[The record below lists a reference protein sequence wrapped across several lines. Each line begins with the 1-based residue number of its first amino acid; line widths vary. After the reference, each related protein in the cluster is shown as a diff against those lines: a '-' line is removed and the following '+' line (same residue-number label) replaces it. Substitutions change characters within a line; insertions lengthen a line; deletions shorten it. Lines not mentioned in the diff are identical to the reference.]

1 MQNDRTAP
9 TPIPRRENNEKKGG
23 LMALPATPSFSLAE
37 ASSIVEIEVQADQL
51 LGYIDKLTTLADRAC
66 TTAIRQSQ
74 TAHLIDV
81 SRHGEINDLRKK
93 LDQQNEKLH
102 AQEIA
107 IVRLQHES
115 KAQIAAVEAQLRQ
128 SRLQARHE
136 PKQPVVRYENA
147 QPAKPVNDSSEIA
160 VTQVEPDHTRFNTA
174 DDPTIA
180 ELKLRIA
187 NLDETILAKTN
198 ALKAIE
204 EEYRAK
210 IAHLEQRL
218 QETTALLEKREE
230 ELKEKDRIIEA
241 TASKE
246 AEMGNLIK
254 QLSAECTAL
263 SEELQKNDPASP
275 RSEDKPN
282 PTVNENTLWRR
293 VLGRLQEEAQ

>member
-1 MQNDRTAP
+1 MQNDRAAP
-9 TPIPRRENNEKKGG
+9 TPIPRRETNEKKGG

-37 ASSIVEIEVQADQL
+37 AGSIVEIEVQADQL

-74 TAHLIDV
+74 TAHLIDA

-102 AQEIA
+102 EQEIA

-128 SRLQARHE
+128 SGLQAFQ
-136 PKQPVVRYENA
+136 QPERQLLRQENG
-147 QPAKPVNDSSEIA
+147 QSVKRLKDSQEI
-160 VTQVEPDHTRFNTA
+160 TTTKVEPDHTGFTA
-174 DDPTIA
+174 ANDFIA
-180 ELKLRIA
+180 ELKLQVA
-187 NLDETILAKTN
+187 NRDEAILAKNN

-204 EEYRAK
+204 EEYRAR

-218 QETTALLEKREE
+218 QETTALLGKHEE
-230 ELKEKDRIIEA
+230 ELNEKDRIIEA

-254 QLSAECTAL
+254 QLSAECTVL
-263 SEELQKNDPASP
+263 SEELQKSDPANLREETKLNAS
-275 RSEDKPN
+275 
-282 PTVNENTLWRR
+282 VNESPLWRR
-293 VLGRLQEEAQ
+293 VLGRLHEEPQ

>member
-37 ASSIVEIEVQADQL
+37 ANSIVEIEVQADQL

-74 TAHLIDV
+74 TAHLIDA

-128 SRLQARHE
+128 NHLKARPE
-136 PKQPVVRYENA
+136 PEQHLLRYENA
-147 QPAKPVNDSSEIA
+147 QPAKRLNDSPEIA
-160 VTQVEPDHTRFNTA
+160 ASKVEPDDTRFDTA
-174 DDPTIA
+174 NDPTIA
-180 ELKLRIA
+180 ELKLQIA
-187 NLDETILAKTN
+187 NRDETILAKTN
-198 ALKAIE
+198 ALKATE
-204 EEYRAK
+204 EEYRAR

-218 QETTALLEKREE
+218 QETTALLEKHEE
-230 ELKEKDRIIEA
+230 ELNEKDRILEA

-263 SEELQKNDPASP
+263 SEELQKSDPATA
-275 RSEDKPN
+275 RGEAKPN
-282 PTVNENTLWRR
+282 PTVNEGTLWRR
-293 VLGRLQEEAQ
+293 VLGRLQEEPQ

>member
-1 MQNDRTAP
+1 
-9 TPIPRRENNEKKGG
+9 
-23 LMALPATPSFSLAE
+23 MALPATPSFSLAE
-37 ASSIVEIEVQADQL
+37 ANSIVEIEVQADQL

-74 TAHLIDV
+74 TAHLIDA

-102 AQEIA
+102 EQEIA

-128 SRLQARHE
+128 NHLQPRHE
-136 PKQPVVRYENA
+136 PEQHLLRYENA
-147 QPAKPVNDSSEIA
+147 QPVKRLNDSPEIA
-160 VTQVEPDHTRFNTA
+160 ATKVEPDHTRFHTA
-174 DDPTIA
+174 NDPTIA
-180 ELKLRIA
+180 EFKLQIA
-187 NLDETILAKTN
+187 NRDETILAKTN

-204 EEYRAK
+204 EEYRAR

-218 QETTALLEKREE
+218 QETTALLEKHAE
-230 ELKEKDRIIEA
+230 ELNEKDRIIEA
-241 TASKE
+241 TACKE

-263 SEELQKNDPASP
+263 SEELQKSDPATA
-275 RSEDKPN
+275 RGEAKPN
-282 PTVNENTLWRR
+282 PTVNESTLWRR
-293 VLGRLQEEAQ
+293 VLGRLQEEPQ

>member
-9 TPIPRRENNEKKGG
+9 TPIPRRENSEKKAG

-37 ASSIVEIEVQADQL
+37 ANSIVEIEVQADQL

-74 TAHLIDV
+74 TAHLIDA

-115 KAQIAAVEAQLRQ
+115 KAQIAALEAQLRHN
-128 SRLQARHE
+128 RLQARHE
-136 PKQPVVRYENA
+136 PEQHLRHENI
-147 QPAKPVNDSSEIA
+147 QPAKQLNDSQEIA
-160 VTQVEPDHTRFNTA
+160 TARLEPAQTRFNTA
-174 DDPTIA
+174 NDPTIA
-180 ELKLRIA
+180 ELKLQIA
-187 NLDETILAKTN
+187 NRDETILFKTN

-210 IAHLEQRL
+210 IAHLQQRL
-218 QETTALLEKREE
+218 QEATASLEKHEE
-230 ELKEKDRIIEA
+230 EL
-241 TASKE
+241 
-246 AEMGNLIK
+246 
-254 QLSAECTAL
+254 
-263 SEELQKNDPASP
+263 
-275 RSEDKPN
+275 
-282 PTVNENTLWRR
+282 
-293 VLGRLQEEAQ
+293 

>member
-1 MQNDRTAP
+1 MQNDRTVP
-9 TPIPRRENNEKKGG
+9 TPIPRRESNEKKGG
-23 LMALPATPSFSLAE
+23 LIALPATPSFSLAE
-37 ASSIVEIEVQADQL
+37 ANSIVEIEVQADQL

-115 KAQIAAVEAQLRQ
+115 KAQLAAVEAQLRQ
-128 SRLQARHE
+128 SRLQSRDETARRLPRHE
-136 PKQPVVRYENA
+136 NT
-147 QPAKPVNDSSEIA
+147 QPAKQPNASQEIA
-160 VTQVEPDHTRFNTA
+160 TANLEPGHTGFDAANDISIT
-174 DDPTIA
+174 
-180 ELKLRIA
+180 ELKLQIA
-187 NLDETILAKTN
+187 NRDETILAKNN
-198 ALKAIE
+198 ALKALE
-204 EEYRAK
+204 EEYRAR

-218 QETTALLEKREE
+218 REATGLLETREE
-230 ELKEKDRIIEA
+230 ELKQKDRILEA

-263 SEELQKNDPASP
+263 SEELQKSDPANL
-275 RSEDKPN
+275 REETKPN
-282 PTVNENTLWRR
+282 AGVNESPLWRR
-293 VLGRLQEEAQ
+293 VLGRLQEEPQ

>member
-37 ASSIVEIEVQADQL
+37 ANSIVEIEVQADQL

-128 SRLQARHE
+128 NRLPARHE
-136 PKQPVVRYENA
+136 PEQHLPRHEKTQAAR
-147 QPAKPVNDSSEIA
+147 QLNDSQEISTA
-160 VTQVEPDHTRFNTA
+160 KLEPVDTRFNTA
-174 DDPTIA
+174 NDPTIA
-180 ELKLRIA
+180 ELKLQIA
-187 NLDETILAKTN
+187 NRDETILAKTH
-198 ALKAIE
+198 ALKATE
-204 EEYRAK
+204 EEYRAR
-210 IAHLEQRL
+210 IAHVEERL
-218 QETTALLEKREE
+218 REATGLLEKREE
-230 ELKEKDRIIEA
+230 ELKEKDRILEA

-275 RSEDKPN
+275 RSETKPN
-282 PTVNENTLWRR
+282 PTVNESTLWRR
-293 VLGRLQEEAQ
+293 VLGRLQEDQQ